1 MQPLSQRVPT
11 EMRELRSVGK
21 TCAVIALL
29 GRGIEGTGRSVVCV
43 DWIVELSGSW
53 TVIAGVFPGNFVEV
67 LDAERKCPVA
77 PVSRI
82 NGGWARFIVVAGLIT
97 SLELATEL

>member
-1 MQPLSQRVPT
+1 MTAGAFP
-11 EMRELRSVGK
+11 G
-21 TCAVIALL
+21 
-29 GRGIEGTGRSVVCV
+29 SVV
-43 DWIVELSGSW
+43 D
-53 TVIAGVFPGNFVEV
+53 V

-82 NGGWARFIVVAGLIT
+82 NGGWARFIVVAGLIL

>member
-11 EMRELRSVGK
+11 EMRELCSLGK

-29 GRGIEGTGRSVVCV
+29 GRGIKGTGRSAVCV
-43 DWIVELSGSW
+43 DWMVELSGSW
-53 TVIAGVFPGNFVEV
+53 TVIAGAFMGSFVEV
-67 LDAERKCPVA
+67 LDTERKCPVV

-82 NGGWARFIVVAGLIT
+82 NGGWARFIVVACVII
-97 SLELATEL
+97 SL